1 MPRLTPQH
9 NRVLIKLFE
18 RVGFS
23 VKRTR
28 GSHVIMNKVGV
39 DRPLVIPKYESV
51 DVDIIKANLRTAQ
64 MSREEYLDLLQDT

>member
-9 NRVLIKLFE
+9 YRILVKLFE
-18 RVGFS
+18 RAGFT

-28 GSHVIMNKVGV
+28 GSHIVMNKPDV
-39 DRPLVIPKYESV
+39 DRPIVIPKYERV

-64 MSREEYLDLLQDT
+64 MSREEYFDLLKK

>member
-9 NRVLIKLFE
+9 YRVLIKIFE
-18 RVGFS
+18 SAGFV

-28 GSHVIMNKVGV
+28 GSHIIMNKTGV
-39 DRPLVIPKYESV
+39 DRPIVIPKYNEV

-64 MSREEYLDLLQDT
+64 LSREEYFRLLEG